1 MRACSVSS
9 SSYHRRVGQQT
20 GGFAV
25 FLMLIGSVI
34 CEYLISGITRT
45 FNPRLDILLLIFT
58 HGRNIAPSHFYMFC
72 AGVLKDCL
80 YFSPLGY
87 SSILCVVANEV
98 FNIFRDKLQDWRW
111 LLLAVV
117 LINVCQWGV
126 SSLVSFKV
134 APVLCLI
141 PEIAICFVGGLVLRK

>member
-1 MRACSVSS
+1 MCAYSVSS
-9 SSYHRRVGQQT
+9 TSYHRRVGRKT
-20 GGFAV
+20 GGFSV
-25 FLMLIGSVI
+25 FLMLIGSVL

-58 HGRNIAPSHFYMFC
+58 HGRNIAPSPFHMFC
-72 AGVLKDCL
+72 AGILKDCL

-98 FNIFRDKLQDWRW
+98 FNVFQDKLKDWRW

-117 LINVCQWGV
+117 LINVFQWSVG
-126 SSLVSFKV
+126 SLISFKV
-134 APVLCLI
+134 APFLCLI
-141 PEIAICFVGGLVLRK
+141 PEITICFVGGLILRR